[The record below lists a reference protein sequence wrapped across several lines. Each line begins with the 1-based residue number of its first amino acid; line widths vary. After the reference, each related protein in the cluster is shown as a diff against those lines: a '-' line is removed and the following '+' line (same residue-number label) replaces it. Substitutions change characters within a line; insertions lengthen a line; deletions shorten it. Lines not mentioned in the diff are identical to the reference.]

1 MHAIIPPG
9 HGEKKTNKSGDA
21 SVNAL
26 VYSLF
31 FLVRILVIVIVIVV
45 IVTYESNV
53 NYGLFIKRPKR

>member
-1 MHAIIPPG
+1 MHAIIPLG

-31 FLVRILVIVIVIVV
+31 FLVSILVIV

-53 NYGLFIKRPKR
+53 NYGLFIEKTKVTL